1 LLRFARFPPAQVK
14 AVIDRVLEQELKGK
28 VYDVEEAKEWSI
40 NICENIKSAVK
51 GSARFSSTTVAIYP
65 PDFIRVLSLLPF
77 QTSAISLA
85 IRLWFR

>member
-1 LLRFARFPPAQVK
+1 VK

-51 GSARFSSTTVAIYP
+51 GSDPLIVPRQLRFHSSDQNFACFLLAYP
-65 PDFIRVLSLLPF
+65 IR
-77 QTSAISLA
+77 
-85 IRLWFR
+85 